1 MLSAVILQHSAKPS
15 MRFAVSLLLLHMMA
29 AAVVYA
35 TAIPW
40 LAKLAMLMLII
51 LSLTYY
57 LARDVLL
64 LLRDSWRD
72 ISLDQK
78 DVSVVT
84 RDGIC
89 LLGQVANKTFVSPY
103 FVVLCV
109 RLEGRRLLVSRVM
122 FPDVMGK
129 EAFREL
135 CVHLKFA

>member
-1 MLSAVILQHSAKPS
+1 MLSAVLLQHPVKPS
-15 MRFAVSLLLLHMMA
+15 LRFAVSLLLLHMMA
-29 AAVVYA
+29 AAVMYA
-35 TAIPW
+35 TAISWP
-40 LAKLAMLMLII
+40 AKLAMFMLII

-64 LLRDSWRD
+64 SLRDSWLD

-84 RDGIC
+84 RDGTS

-109 RLEGRRLLVSRVM
+109 KPEGRQLVSRVV
-122 FPDVMGK
+122 FPDAMDTG
-129 EAFREL
+129 AYREL